1 MITPRRLALSF
12 SLVLVFL
19 LTARP
24 ASAQERLC
32 DPSFENCYAG
42 LIDLVRNETVGIDN
56 RTARNLFPAPYDPAV
71 HRYWRITHDPFTG
84 NVVFATAS
92 ANPSLSGSWVARYSE
107 RWDTASVPVGAVILE
122 IKAGTWQPEAIAPG
136 TVIFDNFRLA
146 RL

>member
-1 MITPRRLALSF
+1 MFTIGRDPHNYYRIY
-12 SLVLVFL
+12 VEEGVFICQ
-19 LTARP
+19 ARI
-24 ASAQERLC
+24 
-32 DPSFENCYAG
+32 G
-42 LIDLVRNETVGIDN
+42 GTK
-56 RTARNLFPAPYDPAV
+56 TNLFTAPYDPAV